1 MSLRAFSS
9 CSEWGL
15 LPRCS
20 ERASHCGGF
29 SWCRARAPG
38 ARASTAVACGLSCPA
53 ACTIFLDQEQ
63 NWSPSLQGRF
73 LTTGPPE
80 KALYLHVLN
89 LPLPHL
95 PCGSAQPCISSHPDS
110 CGSLQIKAQTPQ
122 PDTRVTAFPPV
133 AFTPL
138 MCPTH
143 AGLISVLGVSRGGC
157 WPYRDPVREEI
168 HAHSACSTALLP
180 ILQLSNLLNPILYL
194 GFYPGSF
201 F

>member
-1 MSLRAFSS
+1 MHHLPGPGTELVSFIARQIPNYWTTREGPLPPCLESTSSPPALRFSS
-9 CSEWGL
+9 AL
-15 LPRCS
+15 HL
-20 ERASHCGGF
+20 F
-29 SWCRARAPG
+29 SPG
-38 ARASTAVACGLSCPA
+38 QLW
-53 ACTIFLDQEQ
+53 Q
-63 NWSPSLQGRF
+63 
-73 LTTGPPE
+73 
-80 KALYLHVLN
+80 
-89 LPLPHL
+89 
-95 PCGSAQPCISSHPDS
+95 SSDK
-110 CGSLQIKAQTPQ
+110 KAQTPQ

-157 WPYRDPVREEI
+157 WLYRDPVRDEI

>member
-1 MSLRAFSS
+1 MHH
-9 CSEWGL
+9 
-15 LPRCS
+15 LPGPGTELVS
-20 ERASHCGGF
+20 F
-29 SWCRARAPG
+29 IARQIP
-38 ARASTAVACGLSCPA
+38 
-53 ACTIFLDQEQ
+53 
-63 NWSPSLQGRF
+63 NHW
-73 LTTGPPE
+73 TTREGPLP
-80 KALYLHVLN
+80 HVLN

-157 WPYRDPVREEI
+157 WPYRDPVRDEI
-168 HAHSACSTALLP
+168 HTHSACSTALLP